1 MPWAIEPLT
10 RSSGQAYAG
19 RTMVDRDKDGRPI
32 ASPNAGAFLGP
43 FTGVAPVPSD
53 LLDRQW
59 RAGPR
64 KIGRTQRSKVT
75 ILAAA
80 AIVVIVVLVI
90 LGVATPSTVSELPS
104 LAFA

>member
-1 MPWAIEPLT
+1 
-10 RSSGQAYAG
+10 
-19 RTMVDRDKDGRPI
+19 MVERDKDGRPI

-64 KIGRTQRSKVT
+64 RIGRSRRLKVT
-75 ILAAA
+75 VLATA

-90 LGVATPSTVSELPS
+90 LGAATPGTLSELPS
-104 LAFA
+104 LASA